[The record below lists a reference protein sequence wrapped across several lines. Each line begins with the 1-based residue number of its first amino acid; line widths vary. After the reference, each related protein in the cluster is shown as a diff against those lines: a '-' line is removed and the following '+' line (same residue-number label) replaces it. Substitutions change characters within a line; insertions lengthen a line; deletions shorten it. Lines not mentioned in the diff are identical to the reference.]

1 MLPIS
6 CSTFAHSPA
15 LLASFINTTAGWVN
29 LLLMS
34 SCGPVKI
41 PVGAW
46 CVKALIFIVAVLI
59 AIQRDRSAIP
69 RDRM

>member
-1 MLPIS
+1 MIFCRKREFRRVQSILNYS
-6 CSTFAHSPA
+6 QAR
-15 LLASFINTTAGWVN
+15 ASFINTTAGWVN

-46 CVKALIFIVAVLI
+46 
-59 AIQRDRSAIP
+59 
-69 RDRM
+69 